1 MPLGDIVRVESV
13 HKYIVR
19 INGSPELGR
28 FVKVD
33 TKDCRIAGV
42 LSGVEQLIHEELL
55 PYIPPE
61 KLPKYLPYT
70 EDFRESYCVMYG
82 LGVLGEA
89 GARYSIEVAPSVRD
103 IVEFMSPD
111 EIKRFHMRNGKPG
124 AAYLKMHGD
133 NLSPETVSRMLAQV
147 DACMPECRGI
157 IARVKK
163 YVEEK
168 E

>member
-19 INGSPELGR
+19 ISGSPELGR
-28 FVKVD
+28 FVKVE
-33 TKDCRIAGV
+33 KQGCQIAGV
-42 LSGVEQLIHEELL
+42 LCGVEQLIHEELI

-61 KLPKYLPYT
+61 KMPKYLPYT

-82 LGVLGEA
+82 LGVIDKA

-103 IVEFMSPD
+103 VVEFMSPD
-111 EIKRFHMRNGKPG
+111 EIKRFHMSNGKPG

-133 NLSPETVSRMLAQV
+133 SLSTHIVSRMLAQL